1 MTAAPR
7 AILLAHGFTIEPM
20 VGLASALTERIVA
33 GGVAVRGRAGAGGQ
47 KVAIGITGAQ

>member
-20 VGLASALTERIVA
+20 VGWLASALTERIVA
-33 GGVAVRGRAGAGGQ
+33 GAWRFEVARVRAARKLQ
-47 KVAIGITGAQ
+47 SE